1 MLEPQP
7 FLNPRPVA
15 RLPRMSKRPY
25 EDVKDVYTGRVS
37 RRRAVAREMENLGM
51 GSPLGSPMPEDI
63 GPPYHSQLRP
73 GIEALDVSAPA
84 TGMSLSHFESS
95 PTVGAASSID
105 AAMQDETASGQ
116 DAAPDPQDAAHDPN
130 RDPASGQGAAPP
142 PDRKPLVLNTFSSCQ
157 DAPAHRDQD
166 TASSQ
171 VAPGQEADMQDA
183 PPQEADAQAAA
194 PQNKQVMDKKGF
206 WWRLDNAWNVWMW
219 WDTDMDNW
227 MWKDDDGWWY
237 PNWQP
242 AWRRRRSDGERNWS
256 ARENW
261 HESSSWGS
269 MEE

>member
-1 MLEPQP
+1 
-7 FLNPRPVA
+7 
-15 RLPRMSKRPY
+15 
-25 EDVKDVYTGRVS
+25 
-37 RRRAVAREMENLGM
+37 MENLGM

-116 DAAPDPQDAAHDPN
+116 DAAPDPQDAAPDPN
-130 RDPASGQGAAPP
+130 RDTASGQGAAPR
-142 PDRKPLVLNTFSSCQ
+142 PDRETASEQDWNTFASGQ

-194 PQNKQVMDKKGF
+194 PQTKN
-206 WWRLDNAWNVWMW
+206 
-219 WDTDMDNW
+219 
-227 MWKDDDGWWY
+227 
-237 PNWQP
+237 
-242 AWRRRRSDGERNWS
+242 
-256 ARENW
+256 
-261 HESSSWGS
+261 
-269 MEE
+269 

>member
-1 MLEPQP
+1 
-7 FLNPRPVA
+7 
-15 RLPRMSKRPY
+15 
-25 EDVKDVYTGRVS
+25 
-37 RRRAVAREMENLGM
+37 MENLGM

-183 PPQEADAQAAA
+183 PPQEADAQADA
-194 PQNKQVMDKKGF
+194 PQNKQMMDKNGC
-206 WWRLDNAWNVWMW
+206 
-219 WDTDMDNW
+219 
-227 MWKDDDGWWY
+227 
-237 PNWQP
+237 
-242 AWRRRRSDGERNWS
+242 
-256 ARENW
+256 
-261 HESSSWGS
+261 
-269 MEE
+269 